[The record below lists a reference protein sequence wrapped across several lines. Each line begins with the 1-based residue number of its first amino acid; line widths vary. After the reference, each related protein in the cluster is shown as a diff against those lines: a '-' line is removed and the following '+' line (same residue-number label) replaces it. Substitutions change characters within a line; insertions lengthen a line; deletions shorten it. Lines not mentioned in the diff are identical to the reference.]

1 MMTVTNSEKR
11 IAHRHT
17 IVKRGGSKCR
27 QQILKSAANA
37 ASTALSCGNLRAGL
51 DVSESTMTRKLRQ
64 ELPSEQR
71 DHILNMIY
79 KLAERKA
86 EQEAEYQARKEEYS
100 DADNAN
106 G

>member
-1 MMTVTNSEKR
+1 MKANCEIRSE
-11 IAHRHT
+11 
-17 IVKRGGSKCR
+17 CR
-27 QQILKSAANA
+27 KYGIKLWELAAWI
-37 ASTALSCGNLRAGL
+37 GI
-51 DVSESTMTRKLRQ
+51 SEATMTRKLRQ

-79 KLAERKA
+79 KLVEHKA

-100 DADNAN
+100 GADNAD

>member
-1 MMTVTNSEKR
+1 MKANCEIRNECRKHGIKLWELAAWIGISE
-11 IAHRHT
+11 A
-17 IVKRGGSKCR
+17 
-27 QQILKSAANA
+27 
-37 ASTALSCGNLRAGL
+37 
-51 DVSESTMTRKLRQ
+51 TMTRKLRQ

-79 KLAERKA
+79 KLAEHKA
-86 EQEAEYQARKEEYS
+86 EREAEYQARKEECN